1 MTKKLKCVLLIDDDK
16 SANFLHKFVINKTG
30 LVEKIVDVQSGEE
43 GLEFLQQQ
51 SGRNCPRPDLIFLDI
66 NMPGMT
72 GWDFLEEYNKLDE
85 SLKGKIMII
94 MLSTSDNP
102 EDKEKASKIRTV
114 HDFLNKPLA
123 VERFTKIV
131 EHFF

>member
-43 GLEFLQQQ
+43 GLEFLRQKED
-51 SGRNCPRPDLIFLDI
+51 SKYPKTDLIFLDI

-114 HDFLNKPLA
+114 HDFLNKPLT